1 MGRVLQ
7 KVSYTKGKLAACDIC
22 PIVERA
28 TLLKKEIY
36 DRYRGAVAGSR
47 LSDCINLERRG
58 MGAEVENRAVLSW
71 SQ

>member
-1 MGRVLQ
+1 M
-7 KVSYTKGKLAACDIC
+7 ACDIC
-22 PIVERA
+22 PIVDRA
-28 TLLKKEIY
+28 ALLKKEIY